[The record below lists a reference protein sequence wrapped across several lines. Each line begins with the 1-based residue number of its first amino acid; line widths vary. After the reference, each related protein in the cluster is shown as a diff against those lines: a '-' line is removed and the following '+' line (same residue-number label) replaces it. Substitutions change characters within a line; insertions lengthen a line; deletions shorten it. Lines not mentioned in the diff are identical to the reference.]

1 MQSSKYSSL
10 VLLLFLS
17 DVSPTSLLRV
27 QSGPGSPVV
36 DWESSPGHLTGG
48 QGGRVRGEETQSGD
62 GGPDLLH
69 GPVSE
74 LVHPHQVS
82 LETSSV
88 LIIVVLSRNKISS
101 STNY

>member
-36 DWESSPGHLTGG
+36 DWEPSPGHLTGG
-48 QGGRVRGEETQSGD
+48 QGGRVRGEEPQPRD
-62 GGPDLLH
+62 GGPDLLQ
-69 GPVSE
+69 GPVSQII
-74 LVHPHQVS
+74 HPQEVS
-82 LETSSV
+82 LETSSEQG
-88 LIIVVLSRNKISS
+88 VVSLNWKC
-101 STNY
+101 